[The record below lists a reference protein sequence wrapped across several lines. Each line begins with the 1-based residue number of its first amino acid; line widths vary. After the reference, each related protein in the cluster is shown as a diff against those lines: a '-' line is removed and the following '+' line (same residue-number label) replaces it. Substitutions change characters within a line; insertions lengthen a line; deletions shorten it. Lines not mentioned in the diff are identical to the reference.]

1 MKRSGNTDKDA
12 FNVWKSSG
20 NCPDDPGCIG
30 VAPGAV
36 PVTRTKADFLF

>member
-1 MKRSGNTDKDA
+1 MKRSRNTDKDA

-30 VAPGAV
+30 VAPGAASANV
-36 PVTRTKADFLF
+36 HDEPE